1 MTQPRT
7 RREPTRRYGRPTVL
21 TPATQAAYLDL
32 LRHGL
37 RLGEAAEVLG
47 INRAVPTRHS
57 KVDKKFAAAV
67 TKAREVGKAVREA
80 GIPHDEYRYNILKC
94 RCPQCTTAATEGRAE
109 RRAVESPPGADEAQV
124 HPIRPPVG
132 ESLTSFLL
140 ARAS

>member
-1 MTQPRT
+1 MTAPRT
-7 RREPTRRYGRPTVL
+7 RRDGSRRQGRPTVL
-21 TPATQAAYLDL
+21 TSSTQAAYLDL

-47 INRAVPTRHS
+47 ISRTVPTRHS

-67 TKAREVGKAVREA
+67 TKAREAGKAVREA

-94 RCPQCTTAATEGRAE
+94 RCPQCTTAAAVGRAE
-109 RRAVESPPGADEAQV
+109 RRKVESPPDANEAEV
-124 HPIRPPVG
+124 HVIRGPAV
-132 ESLTSFLL
+132 ESVPSFLL